1 MAGPNHLR
9 LLYHFTSEANTRA
22 ILDSGEIAV
31 SGRPPGSNG
40 SGPEALGSAASGS
53 AALGSKRFGS
63 KGSASERGLARV
75 VWLTD
80 DADPGIGDD
89 HGLGRLGGTEFGADK
104 RAVRF
109 TVSVPDAQHW
119 PEWAH
124 RRRVSRRLL
133 RQLDEA
139 GGGLSERWWVV
150 PRAIATAEWTFVEDL
165 RTGELIWPLADTHQR
180 VPILI

>member
-1 MAGPNHLR
+1 MIMAGANHLR

-22 ILDSGEIAV
+22 ILDSGEIV
-31 SGRPPGSNG
+31 VTGRLP
-40 SGPEALGSAASGS
+40 
-53 AALGSKRFGS
+53 GS
-63 KGSASERGLARV
+63 KGSASEGGPARV

-80 DADPGIGDD
+80 DADPGSGDD
-89 HGLGRLGGTEFGADK
+89 HGLGGPGGQEPSADK

-119 PEWAH
+119 AEWAH
-124 RRRVSRRLL
+124 RRRVGRRVL

-150 PRAIATAEWTFVEDL
+150 PRAIATAEWAFVEDL
-165 RTGELIWPLADTHQR
+165 RTGELIWPLADTRQR
-180 VPILI
+180 VAILI